1 MTMEVMGKLEQYLD
15 EDCRHTCEQMRDRLR
30 SDLGVSVSTSS
41 VHRALQGMVY
51 SLKKLRIEKVTMNKA
66 ENKNKR
72 KEFVNKLEKHASR
85 GDMIVFHDETN
96 FNMYLSRNEGYSRVG
111 ERATVALTPS
121 QGSNLHVLGGVSSG
135 TGTMLM
141 RTHAGSVKKQEN
153 ARFVADLFTA
163 ALGTEEYCELAPTN
177 KIVIVTDNAPAHSE
191 VETLAREMLAADGI
205 VNANKLVVLRLAPY
219 SPMLNPIE
227 GCWNVLKAKMRRFMA
242 ERKEEFLVRGEYETF
257 CAHRRALMEEAV
269 VR

>member
-1 MTMEVMGKLEQYLD
+1 MPSTPQSTKKQRQHERAAANARVVRAFKESANWREVAAHNDVPYSTARRAALNADGEPTTHGGVRGVRVKMAMKVMGKLEQYLD
-15 EDCRHTCEQMRDRLR
+15 EDCRHTCEQMCDRVH
-30 SDLGVSVSTSS
+30 SNLGVSVSTSS

-51 SLKKLRIEKVTMNKA
+51 SLKKLRIEKVTVNKA

-111 ERATVALTPS
+111 ERATVALSPL

-177 KIVIVTDNAPAHSE
+177 KIVI
-191 VETLAREMLAADGI
+191 
-205 VNANKLVVLRLAPY
+205 
-219 SPMLNPIE
+219 
-227 GCWNVLKAKMRRFMA
+227 
-242 ERKEEFLVRGEYETF
+242 
-257 CAHRRALMEEAV
+257 
-269 VR
+269 